1 MTARNQFFPPLYL
14 PDLESERGFPLTR
27 APFAI
32 GGGDEFNEDRLQERL
47 FRHAEILNHSYQ
59 CG

>member
-14 PDLESERGFPLTR
+14 PDLESERGFPLAR
-27 APFAI
+27 VPFAI
-32 GGGDEFNEDRLQERL
+32 GGGDEFNEDWLQERL
-47 FRHAEILNHSYQ
+47 FRHPEILHHSYQ